1 MNVFELFATLGLDS
15 SAYDKGLGDAENSA
29 SSFGSKLKT
38 GLGTAAG
45 VATGAIAATTTAAI
59 AGAKS
64 FIDGVSATASYGDEI
79 DKMSQKMNMSAEA
92 YQEWDF
98 IMQHAGTSI
107 QSMQASIKTLSSAAE
122 TGSEAFEKLGLSEEQ
137 IASMSGE
144 ELFSA
149 TITALQQV
157 DDETE
162 RTYLAGQLL
171 GRGATELGAL
181 LNMTAEETAEMKGQV
196 HELGGVLSDD
206 AVKNAARFQD
216 SLQNMQTSIEGVKN
230 GMMADFLPSFATAMD
245 GLSAIFSGTDV
256 EGGLAQI
263 EEGISGIADSLME
276 KAPQLLQI
284 GGTILEAL
292 TTSITDNLPVLLEAA
307 VPVVMELATGLIENL
322 PALASAAIQLI
333 GSIATAIIDNLPAL
347 LNAAQQIIL
356 SIAQSIG
363 QNANKIVPTIVSL
376 ILTIATTLTS
386 PQFLIPLLNAG
397 LQIILGLIEG
407 IVTAIPM
414 IIEQL
419 PVIIE
424 NICNVLLE
432 GLPLI
437 LDAGLQIFM
446 GLVNALPTIMEAL
459 TEALPT
465 IIELILNL
473 IVQGLPMI
481 LEGAI
486 TLFMALIDALP
497 TIITALVSNLPR
509 LITTIISV
517 LINNIPTLISTAIQL
532 FMALIEAI
540 PTIIVELGKQ
550 LPTIISAIVKGLSDG
565 IGQIASVGG
574 DLIRGLWEGIS
585 DMASWIGEKIKG
597 FGEGILD
604 GLKSFFGIASPSKL
618 FEDQIGKNLAL
629 GIGEGFEDGMDTT
642 MEEMETAAK
651 DTAKNVADAINEPL
665 SKFDV
670 QSKIR
675 IDKERGQFEK
685 PETTAEQI
693 NKLIDAKLS
702 KMELNASIYIGQ
714 KKIDQQV
721 IQANAR
727 HTVSSGGR

>member
-15 SAYDKGLGDAENSA
+15 SAYDKGLGDAEESA
-29 SSFGSKLKT
+29 SSFGSRLKS

-45 VATGAIAATTTAAI
+45 VATGAIAATTAATV
-59 AGAKS
+59 AGAKA
-64 FIDGVSATASYGDEI
+64 FINGVSATASYGDEI

-98 IMQHAGTSI
+98 VMQHAGTSI
-107 QSMQASIKTLSSAAE
+107 QSMQAGIKTLSAAAE
-122 TGSEAFEKLGLSEEQ
+122 TGNEAFEKLGMTEEQ
-137 IASMSGE
+137 IAEMSGE

-149 TITALQQV
+149 TITALQGV
-157 DDETE
+157 EDETQ

-196 HELGGVLSDD
+196 HELGGVLSGD

-263 EEGISGIADSLME
+263 EEGISGVADSLME

-307 VPVVMELATGLIENL
+307 VPVIMELATGLIENL
-322 PALASAAIQLI
+322 PALASAAIELV
-333 GSIATAIIDNLPAL
+333 GKIATAIIDNLPAL

-356 SIAQSIG
+356 SLAQSLG

-376 ILTIATTLTS
+376 ISTIATTLTS
-386 PQFLIPLLNAG
+386 PQFLIPLLQAG

-446 GLVNALPTIMEAL
+446 GLVNALPTIIEAL

-473 IVQGLPMI
+473 IIQGLPMI

-497 TIITALVSNLPR
+497 TIITALITNLPN

-517 LINNIPTLISTAIQL
+517 LINNIPTLINASIQL
-532 FMALIEAI
+532 FMALITAI

-550 LPTIISAIVKGLSDG
+550 LPTIITAIVNGLGEG
-565 IGQIASVGG
+565 ISQIASVGG

-585 DMASWIGEKIKG
+585 NMTSWIGEKLKG
-597 FGEGILD
+597 FGD
-604 GLKSFFGIASPSKL
+604 SVVSGLKNFFGIASPSKL
-618 FEDQIGKNLAL
+618 FRDQIGKNLAL
-629 GIGEGFEDGMDTT
+629 GIGEGFEDGMDAT
-642 MEEMETAAK
+642 MTEMEASAK
-651 DTAKNVADAINEPL
+651 DMTKNVADAINEPI
-665 SKFDV
+665 SSFDINAKV
-670 QSKIR
+670 KMK
-675 IDKERGQFEK
+675 KEA
-685 PETTAEQI
+685 ETFGREAETERLM
-693 NKLIDAKLS
+693 NLIDAKLS
-702 KMELNASIYIGQ
+702 KIEIKAPIYIGQ

-721 IQANAR
+721 VQANAR
-727 HTVSSGGR
+727 HAVSSGGR